1 MRSLASRLRP
11 LWFLLIVVLG
21 CDGGPSGPSTGR
33 LRVSIL
39 GLPAGSAADVTV
51 SGSSGFSQP
60 VTGTMTLTQL
70 TPGTYTVTAAT
81 VMVGAS
87 QYAPSPLTQT
97 IMVNGSDAQSNAS
110 IFYSSASGNL
120 AITINGLGTASTANV
135 TVTGPSYTQA
145 VASTR
150 TLTGLNPGTYHVAAG
165 DAVATGGTTHTA
177 APTDQDVTVAAGGTA
192 SATVT
197 YSAPNSGLLNLRIA
211 GLYITQSTQ
220 TFPGGVPLV
229 RNRDGYLRVFVIA
242 NRTTISTEVPQVR
255 VRFFSGIVP
264 LDSSLILPPGLSVP
278 TAVDESQLSYTW
290 NVPVSGALIQ
300 PGLSIQAE
308 VDPAN
313 TVSESDELDN
323 VFPATG
329 LATPAIQTAPA
340 LNITFVPIHQSATG
354 EQGDVTDANK
364 NAFLDVTKRMHP
376 IDAVDAIVHPAMTT
390 TNTLGSNGNG
400 WIEVLAEL
408 DALRVSDASSRY
420 YYGVAK
426 VGYSSGV
433 AGIAYVSDASGDA
446 RAAMGWDYLSSGSE
460 VAAHELAHNWGRF
473 HAPCGNPANPD
484 AAYPYSGGVIGAYGL
499 DVGTVTPKPPST
511 SDIMGYCPN
520 KWISDYNYKAV
531 MNYRTAHPLVMSS
544 VVGQAV
550 QPSLLVWGHISDGK
564 LVLEPAFQVNTR
576 PSLPAR
582 PGPYSL
588 EGRTADGT
596 TLFAFSFT
604 PDEIAD
610 VPGSHQAFAFA
621 VPISAAKAAG
631 LGSIRLSG
639 HGREAVLTPSVSA
652 ASPTTPPQAGA
663 MNDSVQVRRVGRG
676 RVGLR
681 WNASAHP
688 MVMVRDVETGQ
699 VLAFARGGAV
709 ELATSKAQVD
719 LVLSDGVK
727 SRLRRVRVTR

>member
-11 LWFLLIVVLG
+11 FWFLLIVVLG
-21 CDGGPSGPSTGR
+21 CDGGPSGPTTGR
-33 LRVSIL
+33 LRVSVL
-39 GLPAGSAADVTV
+39 GLPGGSTADVTV
-51 SGSSGFSQP
+51 SGPSGFSQP
-60 VTGTMTLTQL
+60 VTATMTLTQL

-87 QYAPSPLTQT
+87 QYAPTPPTQT
-97 IMVNGSDAQSNAS
+97 VMVNGSDAQSNAS
-110 IFYSSASGNL
+110 ISYSSASGNL

-177 APTDQDVTVAAGGTA
+177 TPTDQDVTVTAGATA
-192 SATVT
+192 SATVA
-197 YSAPNSGLLNLRIA
+197 YSPPSSGSLNLRIA

-229 RNRDGYLRVFVIA
+229 RNRNGYLRVFVIA
-242 NRTTISTEVPQVR
+242 NRTTISAEVPQVR
-255 VRFFSGIVP
+255 VRFYNGIVP

-290 NVPVSGALIQ
+290 NVPVSGGLIQ

-313 TVSESDELDN
+313 TVSESDETDN

-340 LNITFVPIHQSATG
+340 LNITFVPIYQSATG

-390 TNTLGSNGNG
+390 TNTLGSNGAG

-446 RAAMGWDYLSSGSE
+446 RAAMGWDFLTGSSGSV

-473 HAPCGNPANPD
+473 HAPCGSPANPD
-484 AAYPYSGGVIGAYGL
+484 ASYPYSGGVIGAYGL
-499 DVGTVTPKPPST
+499 DVSTVTPKPPST
-511 SDIMGYCPN
+511 KEIMGYCDP
-520 KWISDYNYKAV
+520 KWISDYNYKAIQS
-531 MNYRTAHPLVMSS
+531 YRLSHPLVMSA

-550 QPSLLVWGHISDGK
+550 QPSLLVWGHVSDGK

-588 EGRTADGT
+588 EARAADGT

-631 LGSIRLSG
+631 LASIRLSG
-639 HGREAVLTPSVSA
+639 HGREAVVTPL
-652 ASPTTPPQAGA
+652 QAGA
-663 MNDSVQVRRVGRG
+663 MDDSVQVRQVGRG

-681 WNASAHP
+681 WNARAHP
-688 MVMVRDVETGQ
+688 MVMVRDGETGQ
-699 VLAFARGGAV
+699 VLSFARGGAV

-719 LVLSDGVK
+719 LVLSDGVR